1 MKPAAFA
8 YHRPE
13 SVAEALGLLAELDD
27 AKILAG
33 GQSLMAMMNYRYLTP
48 EHLIDINRIASL
60 TDIAQVDGNLRIG
73 AMVRQRDAQ
82 ESPLIRARAPLMIEA
97 LALIGHLQTRN
108 RGTIGGSLA
117 HLDPAAELPAVF
129 SAHDAILHLA
139 SAKNERTVPI
149 GEWSQVFMTPDL
161 RPDDLLVAISLPLW
175 PAGHGYA
182 FAEMARRH
190 GDFALVSAAVLV
202 ALDGQGRIS
211 RAAIALIGVDMGPVR
226 LGAAQTML
234 AGQTPGA
241 ALFEAAAQCAD
252 QVAGIDD
259 IHAPRSYRRRLAVI
273 YARRALE
280 FACARAG
287 EPEHGHG

>member
-1 MKPAAFA
+1 MKPTAFA
-8 YHRPE
+8 YHRPG
-13 SVAEALGLLAELDD
+13 SVAQALGLLAELDD

-33 GQSLMAMMNYRYLTP
+33 GQSLMAMMNYRYVTP

-60 TDIAQVDGNLRIG
+60 SEITEDGGTLRIG

-82 ESPLIRARAPLMIEA
+82 DSSLIRARAPLMIEA

-129 SAHDAILHLA
+129 SAHDATLHLA
-139 SAKNERTVPI
+139 SAKGERTVPI
-149 GEWSQVFMTPDL
+149 GEWSQGFMTPDL
-161 RPDDLLVAISLPLW
+161 QPDELLVAISLPLW

-182 FAEMARRH
+182 FLEMARRH
-190 GDFALVSAAVLV
+190 GYFALVGAAALV
-202 ALDGQGRIS
+202 TLDRQGGIS
-211 RAAIALIGVDMGPVR
+211 RAAIALTGVDMGPVR
-226 LGAAQTML
+226 LGAAEAML
-234 AGQTPGA
+234 AGETPRA
-241 ALFEAAAQCAD
+241 ALIEAAAQCAE

-259 IHAPRSYRRRLAVI
+259 IHAPRSYRRRLAVV

-280 FACARAG
+280 LACARAG
-287 EPEHGHG
+287 KTGPGHG